1 MRQNLLTQEKFDI
14 KERERERRRRR
25 RRRRRKTLKRIE
37 SAIDLRLIFS
47 IHQIFFFFLV
57 IDMRFPIWVKL
68 RYNFLGVVC
77 LLG

>member
-37 SAIDLRLIFS
+37 SAIDLTLIFS

-57 IDMRFPIWVKL
+57 IEMRFPIWVKL
-68 RYNFLGVVC
+68 SYNFLGIVC